1 VAILAE
7 QDLLPSEI
15 KAERRL
21 LRAGLFGFLKAKRT
35 ENLIIFTRNLATLY
49 RAGIPILRSLAI
61 IRIGP
66 EGSRFNDIINT
77 IRNSVESGRSLAD
90 AMAEF
95 PGFFPGI
102 YTASIAAG
110 EASGSLDL
118 ILDSLGVMLEKDLQ
132 LNRQIKSSIRYP
144 IVVCAAIA
152 LAFVVLITFVIPR
165 FVGFYGGMGAEL
177 PAPTR
182 LMIWMNQ
189 MVTQYWMIVGAIVIA
204 TFLIIKK
211 IYSTPNGR
219 LYFDELFLKI
229 PIFGDLLIKGNIAR
243 FSYMFQILIMS
254 GTPVVRSLELLA
266 EVIRNSRL
274 SAEIRMLTES
284 FREGRELRNLL
295 ARFRFIPE
303 MALQMIQVGLESG
316 SLESMLNEVAEHYNK
331 EVDYKSRH
339 LTALLEPILTVCLAG
354 FVLIVAL
361 AIFLPMWNLIQ
372 VFRQ

>member
-1 VAILAE
+1 MPDTFTYTARTRDGDVRRGTIKAESPERVVAILAE
-7 QDLLPSEI
+7 QDLLPSDI
-15 KAERRL
+15 KPERHS

-66 EGSRFNDIINT
+66 ENGRFNEIIDT
-77 IRNSVESGRSLAD
+77 IRDSVESGKSLAE
-90 AMAEF
+90 AMAQF

-144 IVVCAAIA
+144 IVVSAAIA
-152 LAFVVLITFVIPR
+152 LAFVVLVTFVIPR
-165 FVGFYGGMGAEL
+165 FVSFYGGMGADL
-177 PAPTR
+177 PTPTR

-189 MVTQYWMIVGAIVIA
+189 MVTQYWMIVGAIVISA
-204 TFLIIKK
+204 AFILRK
-211 IYSTPNGR
+211 IYGTSNGR

-229 PIFGDLLIKGNIAR
+229 PIFGDLLIKGNVAR
-243 FSYMFQILIMS
+243 FSYMFQLLIMS

-274 SAEIRMLTES
+274 SSEIKLLTDS
-284 FREGRELRNLL
+284 FREGRELKHLL
-295 ARFRFIPE
+295 NRFRFFPRHGASNDSGRSGKRI
-303 MALQMIQVGLESG
+303 AGIHAQRGGRTLQQGG
-316 SLESMLNEVAEHYNK
+316 
-331 EVDYKSRH
+331 
-339 LTALLEPILTVCLAG
+339 
-354 FVLIVAL
+354 
-361 AIFLPMWNLIQ
+361 
-372 VFRQ
+372 